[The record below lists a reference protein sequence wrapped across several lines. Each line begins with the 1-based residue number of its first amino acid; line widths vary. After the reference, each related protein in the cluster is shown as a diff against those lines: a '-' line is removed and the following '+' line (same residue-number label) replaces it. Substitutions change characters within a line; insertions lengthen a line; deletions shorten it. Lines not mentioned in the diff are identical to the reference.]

1 MENIL
6 DYIKTFNHQ
15 VETWDANF
23 ISRGIKL
30 GYHDRTAQRLEQ
42 STLNASLTAMG
53 VNRAAKK
60 RTRW

>member
-15 VETWDANF
+15 VETWDTNF

-30 GYHDRTAQRLEQ
+30 GYHDRTAQRLE
-42 STLNASLTAMG
+42 
-53 VNRAAKK
+53 
-60 RTRW
+60 